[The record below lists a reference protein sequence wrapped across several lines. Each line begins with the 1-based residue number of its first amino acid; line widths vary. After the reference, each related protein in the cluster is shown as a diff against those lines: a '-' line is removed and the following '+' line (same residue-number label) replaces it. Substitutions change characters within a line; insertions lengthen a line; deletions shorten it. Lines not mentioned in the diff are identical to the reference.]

1 MTGSQQNKL
10 VSSFLTTQ
18 LGFAVIPGGTQR
30 FHFHYLK
37 QANNDNIEAYATIQL
52 ADLTGTPI
60 GPTISSGIAAVGW
73 IDASTPDE
81 VTTDITLPTTGID
94 PTNRMIVKL
103 YLNNNNSSAHS
114 TTWYTEGNS
123 YYSFV
128 ITSVGVIGNQ
138 GATGPQG
145 ATGQDGSGSPGNNDV
160 GVMYLK
166 NNTIPT
172 IITTINERKVVTGTM
187 STGILFNFIKDP
199 STNSLKYTGPG
210 ARFHIIANFSFSG
223 GSRDIYGFYIGKN
236 TNPSS
241 SLDPN
246 ADRISE
252 SEVYVNSNQANDQP
266 AAGSIQ
272 TVLDLNT
279 DDRVFFIVQNRETT
293 ADITVEFMKFVVT
306 SITAEKGPQGATGPQ
321 GFQGVTGSQGY
332 QGPTGPQ
339 GDQGYQGPTGT
350 GNYYVQ
356 DSSPTASINSGDRW
370 YDLTTGLE
378 YVWINDGDSYQW
390 VAPASTGPQ
399 GPTGLQGSIGPTG
412 SQGATGPSGVTVG
425 SFGLTIDGGVLPIT
439 IGSKGYVSMP
449 YGGII
454 TGWDILSTV
463 SGSIQID
470 LKKGSY
476 SIFPTTTSI
485 TSTNYISITSGYKNT
500 DSTLTGWGITFSQ
513 GDIYEFTVISAS
525 TLTKVNVVVR
535 TNKT

>member
-1 MTGSQQNKL
+1 MTGSEQNKL

-37 QANNDNIEAYATIQL
+37 QANNDNIEAYVTIQL

-145 ATGQDGSGSPGNNDV
+145 
-160 GVMYLK
+160 
-166 NNTIPT
+166 
-172 IITTINERKVVTGTM
+172 
-187 STGILFNFIKDP
+187 
-199 STNSLKYTGPG
+199 
-210 ARFHIIANFSFSG
+210 
-223 GSRDIYGFYIGKN
+223 
-236 TNPSS
+236 
-241 SLDPN
+241 
-246 ADRISE
+246 
-252 SEVYVNSNQANDQP
+252 
-266 AAGSIQ
+266 
-272 TVLDLNT
+272 
-279 DDRVFFIVQNRETT
+279 
-293 ADITVEFMKFVVT
+293 
-306 SITAEKGPQGATGPQ
+306 
-321 GFQGVTGSQGY
+321 FQGV
-332 QGPTGPQ
+332 
-339 GDQGYQGPTGT
+339 QGYQGPTGT

-476 SIFPTTTSI
+476 STFPTTTSI

>member
-1 MTGSQQNKL
+1 MPTNTLYGYT
-10 VSSFLTTQ
+10 VSSTFQFLVQ
-18 LGFAVIPGGTQR
+18 IRPDGLYYDGLGNLLNLGGGT
-30 FHFHYLK
+30 F
-37 QANNDNIEAYATIQL
+37 AM
-52 ADLTGTPI
+52 
-60 GPTISSGIAAVGW
+60 GP
-73 IDASTPDE
+73 
-81 VTTDITLPTTGID
+81 
-94 PTNRMIVKL
+94 
-103 YLNNNNSSAHS
+103 
-114 TTWYTEGNS
+114 
-123 YYSFV
+123 
-128 ITSVGVIGNQ
+128 Q
-138 GATGPQG
+138 GYQGPTGPQG
-145 ATGQDGSGSPGNNDV
+145 QNGSSLTWQGMWDNMTIYYPNDLVLYNGTVYICIQPSSISDGPGVPPYPSPDITSAVWNLFSPG
-160 GVMYLK
+160 
-166 NNTIPT
+166 
-172 IITTINERKVVTGTM
+172 
-187 STGILFNFIKDP
+187 
-199 STNSLKYTGPG
+199 
-210 ARFHIIANFSFSG
+210 
-223 GSRDIYGFYIGKN
+223 
-236 TNPSS
+236 
-241 SLDPN
+241 
-246 ADRISE
+246 
-252 SEVYVNSNQANDQP
+252 
-266 AAGSIQ
+266 GSI
-272 TVLDLNT
+272 
-279 DDRVFFIVQNRETT
+279 
-293 ADITVEFMKFVVT
+293 
-306 SITAEKGPQGATGPQ
+306 GPQGATGPQ
-321 GFQGVTGSQGY
+321 GYQGFQGPTGPQGNQGYQGPTGPQGDQGY

-476 SIFPTTTSI
+476 STFPTTTSI